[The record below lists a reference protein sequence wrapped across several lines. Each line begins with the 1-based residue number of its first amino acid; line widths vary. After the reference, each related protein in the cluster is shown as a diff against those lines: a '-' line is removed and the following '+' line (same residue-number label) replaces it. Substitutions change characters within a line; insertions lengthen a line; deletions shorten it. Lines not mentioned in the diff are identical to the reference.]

1 MSNDELNQAIGRLDE
16 VIEEL
21 RELTK
26 LLVEAAEQRGL
37 RAAS

>member
-26 LLVEAAEQRGL
+26 LLVEAAEQEGL